1 MAAAP
6 LRHIV
11 SGEAIGAMLIGA
23 GVVLWTGPAIDQLG
37 LPNAPTSSST
47 VRLAGLVLLSFGAL
61 LWSVREQVL
70 QDTTILRGLVI
81 SHGIAGAILVL
92 QAIAIWNSRFG
103 TAAALIPLA
112 LTFRYAQYLH
122 RKTTLTPAIPASN
135 ERCT

>member
-11 SGEAIGAMLIGA
+11 SGEALGAMLIGA

-47 VRLAGLVLLSFGAL
+47 VRLAGLVLLGFGVL

-81 SHGIAGAILVL
+81 SHGVAGAILLL

-103 TAAALIPLA
+103 AAAALIPLA
-112 LTFRYAQYLH
+112 LTFRYAQYLYQSTS
-122 RKTTLTPAIPASN
+122 RPSVRPAST
-135 ERCT
+135 ERST